1 MHGDIVFHIQSDEA
15 KKTIKDHLKE
25 SEAHIHTI
33 EDLSVKAQ
41 DSRNK
46 AWALVYELMAQ
57 EKKKLPP
64 GRVYVIDKQA
74 RIVDIGPAKIRRSYD
89 EGRWDDDIE
98 SILDAEDEV
107 EQS

>member
-33 EDLSVKAQ
+33 EELSVKAQ
-41 DSRNK
+41 DSRSK

-74 RIVDIGPAKIRRSYD
+74 RIVDIGPAKLNRRYT
-89 EGRWDDDIE
+89 DDTGYEDVID
-98 SILDAEDEV
+98 SILDADDEAN
-107 EQS
+107 